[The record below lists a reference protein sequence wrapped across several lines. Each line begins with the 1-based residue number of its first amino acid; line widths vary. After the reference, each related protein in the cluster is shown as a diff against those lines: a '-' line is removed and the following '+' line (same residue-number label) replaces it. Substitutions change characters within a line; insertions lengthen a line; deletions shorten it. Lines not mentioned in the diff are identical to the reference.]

1 MVSNVEPRLFIPCV
15 TAGIINGIVA
25 KGKQKIPHILSDP
38 PSVVFRPD
46 ARLSGSYFVLN
57 IDVI

>member
-38 PSVVFRPD
+38 PSAGAFFESDLVFFPV
-46 ARLSGSYFVLN
+46 AH
-57 IDVI
+57 